1 MPIKKSAFK
10 PAWGPSN
17 PHLQTLWST
26 FFRSIPDIELCSER
40 LELADGDFLD
50 IVMTELSDKPI
61 VIILHGLE
69 GSLASPYVK
78 PLIKQ
83 LDDAGFGVCFVH
95 FRGCSDEINRL
106 PRGYHSGDTKDL
118 SEVIQH
124 INNEYKQEIFAVIG
138 FSLGGNVVL
147 KWLGEQGQN
156 APTVTGVAVSVPFQ
170 LQDAGDRLEKSFS
183 RVYQK
188 HLLASCQKKY
198 QEKFANQPSPLDDD
212 LDVSELDT
220 FYDFDNQIT
229 APLHGF
235 EGADDYYKQSSSRQF
250 LKHIR
255 KPTLILHSKDDPFMW
270 ERTVPLDEELSPSV
284 ELELSEEGGHVGF
297 VGGKHPFNVEY
308 WVDKRIVEWLNSLRD
323 ENDGYSKENQKETK
337 TKD

>member
-1 MPIKKSAFK
+1 MPITKSSFK
-10 PAWGPSN
+10 PAWGLSN

-26 FFRSIPDIELCSER
+26 FFRSIPKVELSSNR

-50 IVMTELSDKPI
+50 IVTTDLKDKPI

-69 GSLASPYVK
+69 GSLSSHYVK

-83 LDDAGFGVCFVH
+83 LDDANYGVCFVH
-95 FRGCSDEINRL
+95 FRGCGDELNRL
-106 PRGYHSGDTKDL
+106 PRSYHSGDTQDL
-118 SEVIQH
+118 GSVIEY
-124 INNEYKQEIFAVIG
+124 IEEEYKQDIFAVIG

-147 KWLGEQGQN
+147 KWLGEQGDD
-156 APTVTGVAVSVPFQ
+156 APTKAGIAVSVPFQ

-188 HLLASCQKKY
+188 HLLTTCQKKY
-198 QEKFANQPSPLDDD
+198 QQKFESEPSPLGDDI
-212 LDVSELDT
+212 DVCKLGT
-220 FYDFDNQIT
+220 FYSFDDKIT

-235 EGADDYYKQSSSRQF
+235 EGADDYYKQCSSRQF

-255 KPTLILHSKDDPFMW
+255 KPTLVLHSKDDPFMW
-270 ERTVPLDEELSPSV
+270 ERTIPSEDELSPSV
-284 ELELSEEGGHVGF
+284 ELEISDAGGHVGF

-308 WVDKRIVEWLNSLRD
+308 WVDKRVVEWLNTLR
-323 ENDGYSKENQKETK
+323 EKLST
-337 TKD
+337 